1 MDKIRFFVGIN
12 FRDLAKNDKFVDLHI
27 RIRGFCICTQNRIPG
42 LYIFKII
49 SFIG

>member
-27 RIRGFCICTQNRIPG
+27 RIRGFCICTQNKIPG
-42 LYIFKII
+42 LYIFNII